1 MEILTAFRR
10 LFTGLVIVLL
20 DIRMNTFDI
29 LPDAIGFLLIV
40 WALDKLAQ
48 HSGHFRKAKGMALV
62 LVVCAI
68 ISLFQI
74 FGSEISE
81 ITDITISQA
90 DMGSLVLS
98 FVNGIA
104 QLLMAYFIFEGIQEI
119 VAPFNPTLASAA
131 ENRKWFYVGFYYL
144 FLLIFPWGLNLEGHV
159 IAPFIL
165 FFGFI
170 VFVMEILFITLVHRV
185 GKEFY
190 LRQES

>member
-10 LFTGLVIVLL
+10 LFAGLVIVLL

-29 LPDAIGFLLIV
+29 LPDAIGFLLVV

-62 LVVCAI
+62 LFACAI

-74 FGSEISE
+74 FGSE

-90 DMGSLVLS
+90 DMGSVIFF
-98 FVNGIA
+98 FVNSIA
-104 QLLMAYFIFEGIQEI
+104 HLLMAYFIFEGIQEL
-119 VAPFNPTLASAA
+119 VVPFNPALASAA

-144 FLLIFPWGLNLEGHV
+144 FLLIFPWGLNLEGHI

>member
-10 LFTGLVIVLL
+10 LFAGLVIVLL

-29 LPDAIGFLLIV
+29 LPDAIGFLLVV

-62 LVVCAI
+62 LFACAI

-74 FGSEISE
+74 FGSE

-90 DMGSLVLS
+90 DMGSVIFF
-98 FVNGIA
+98 FVNSIA
-104 QLLMAYFIFEGIQEI
+104 HLLMAYFIFEGIQEL
-119 VAPFNPTLASAA
+119 VVPFNPALASAA

-144 FLLIFPWGLNLEGHV
+144 FLLIFPWGLNLEGHI

-170 VFVMEILFITLVHRV
+170 AFVMEILFITLVHRV

>member
-62 LVVCAI
+62 LFACAI

-74 FGSEISE
+74 FGSE

-90 DMGSLVLS
+90 DMGSVIFF
-98 FVNGIA
+98 FVNSIA
-104 QLLMAYFIFEGIQEI
+104 HLLMAYFIFEGIQEL
-119 VAPFNPTLASAA
+119 VVPFNPALASAA

-144 FLLIFPWGLNLEGHV
+144 FLLIFPWGLNLEGHI

-170 VFVMEILFITLVHRV
+170 AFVMEILFITLVHRV